1 MNKNIIIFYAVS
13 EKHIKKYFYIKKN
26 LLNYNCEFP
35 SMVSKEDFVLWL
47 KILKNGISLK
57 GIDNVLTIWRE
68 TENSLS
74 SSIYQKMK
82 DGFNVY
88 YKHMNFN
95 FLKSFIYLI
104 YLSINYIKKSK

>member
-1 MNKNIIIFYAVS
+1 
-13 EKHIKKYFYIKKN
+13 
-26 LLNYNCEFP
+26 
-35 SMVSKEDFVLWL
+35 MVSKEDFVLWL
-47 KILKNGISLK
+47 KILQNGVSLK

-88 YKHMNFN
+88 HKHMNFN